1 MITSLLSHYHFEII
15 KDKVKLYYSNVIF
28 KKEIIGHIIPLL
40 YTDSFFNISHD
51 GDEISLFI
59 PTTFDV
65 SNIKCLYSQSNEF
78 SVIKVNQDCH
88 QINDVGVVREISD
101 FFNTINIPIIY
112 INSFNNNYI
121 LIDSE
126 YLPTFE
132 KTLIEH

>member
-51 GDEISLFI
+51 GDELSLFI
-59 PTTFDV
+59 PSTFDV
-65 SNIKCLYSQSNEF
+65 SNVKCLYSQDSEF
-78 SVIKVNQDCH
+78 SVIKVNQDSH

-101 FFNTINIPIIY
+101 FFNTLNIPIIY

-121 LIDSE
+121 LIDTVD
-126 YLPTFE
+126 LPIFE
-132 KTLIEH
+132 KVLIEH

>member
-15 KDKVKLYYSNVIF
+15 KDTVKLYYSNIIF

-51 GDEISLFI
+51 GDELSLFI
-59 PTTFDV
+59 PSTFDV
-65 SNIKCLYSQSNEF
+65 SNIKCLYSQASEF
-78 SVIKVNQDCH
+78 SVIKVNQDSH

-101 FFNTINIPIIY
+101 FFNTLNIPIIY

-121 LIDSE
+121 LIDTE
-126 YLPTFE
+126 NLPIFE
-132 KTLIEH
+132 KVLIEH